1 MTTTSQ
7 QVKGQKRARRV
18 RHALKTLN
26 RENRPRLSVFKS
38 NEHIYAQIIDDTA
51 GTTLASASTVDKS
64 LRTDMAKKSAVQKAE
79 SIGAE
84 LARRAVQA
92 GIQKVYFDRG
102 SFRYM
107 GRVKALADAARANGL
122 TF

>member
-7 QVKGQKRARRV
+7 QVKGQKRARRT

-26 RENRPRLSVFKS
+26 RQNRPRLSVFKS
-38 NEHIYAQIIDDTA
+38 NEHIYAQIIDDRA
-51 GTTLASASTVDKS
+51 GKTLASASTLDKTLRANISDKTS
-64 LRTDMAKKSAVQKAE
+64 LEKAE
-79 SIGAE
+79 NVGAE
-84 LARRAVQA
+84 VARRAVQA
-92 GIQKVYFDRG
+92 GINEVYFDRG